1 MSEQSQPLV
10 TLSMIVKDEARTI
23 ARTLASVKPHIDRW
37 VIVDTGSTDDT
48 REIVKRELEGV
59 PGELHEA
66 PFVNFETTRNLAL
79 DRCQKRTEFIL
90 WMDADDELA
99 GGQALRNFLARE
111 RDAKDA
117 DREAYL
123 VRVDTVVSFNSAR
136 VLRSRSGF
144 RFKGVVHE
152 VLSHPKRP
160 APTRV
165 IPGVSIKHHP
175 DRDAIAKSHRRRE
188 RDIALLTEALKKD
201 PTDARSAFYLA
212 MTYLWMSRHVDAVP
226 AFKRRIDLG
235 GWAEEVYQAR
245 YGLGQSM
252 EGRGDPWLDV
262 LQAYL
267 DAHAFAPHRAEPLYR
282 IALHYN
288 ARAEHALCLVFARRA
303 ADLPYPSRDVHFVD
317 AEVYEWKIHDLI
329 GSSAYWVGEYTFGEE
344 AARKALA
351 ARPDDARLQANVSH
365 YLNRKPRAQ

>member
-1 MSEQSQPLV
+1 MSEQGKPLL
-10 TLSMIVKDEARTI
+10 TLSMIVKDEARTL
-23 ARTLASVKPHIDRW
+23 ARTLASAKPFIDRW

-48 REIVKRELEGV
+48 RAIVKRELDGV

-79 DRCQKRTEFIL
+79 DRCAKRTEFIL
-90 WMDADDELA
+90 WIDADDELA
-99 GGQALRNFLARE
+99 GGEALRAFLEAE
-111 RDAKDA
+111 RDQRAP
-117 DREAYL
+117 DREVYL

-136 VLRSRSGF
+136 VLRSRSTF

-152 VLSHPKRP
+152 VLSHPKHP
-160 APTRV
+160 PPTRI

-188 RDIALLTEALKKD
+188 RDIVLLTDALKRDPKD
-201 PTDARSAFYLA
+201 TRSAFYLA
-212 MTYLWMSRHVDAVP
+212 MTYLWMGRHIDAVP
-226 AFKRRIDLG
+226 AFRRRIELG

-245 YGLGQSM
+245 YGLAQAA
-252 EGRGDPWLDV
+252 EGRGDAWSEV
-262 LQAYL
+262 LALYL

-303 ADLPYPSRDVHFVD
+303 ADIPYPSRDVHFVD
-317 AEVYEWKIHDLI
+317 AEIYEWKIHDLI
-329 GSSAYWVGEYTFGEE
+329 GSSAFWVGEYTLGEE

-351 ARPDDARLQANVSH
+351 VRPDDTRLQANLAC
-365 YLNRKPRAQ
+365 YLDRNRSLK

>member
-1 MSEQSQPLV
+1 MSEPGQQLV
-10 TLSMIVKDEARTI
+10 TLSMIVKDEARVI

-48 REIVKRELEGV
+48 KEIVKRELDGV

-66 PFVNFETTRNLAL
+66 PFVNFEVTRNLAL

-111 RDAKDA
+111 RDARDP

-160 APTRV
+160 APTRI

-175 DRDAIAKSHRRRE
+175 DRDAIAKSHKRRE
-188 RDIALLTEALKKD
+188 RDIALLTDQLKKD

-212 MTYLWMSRHVDAVP
+212 MTNLWMSRHVDAVP
-226 AFKRRIDLG
+226 AFKRRIELG
-235 GWAEEVYQAR
+235 GWREEVYQAR
-245 YGLGQSM
+245 YGLAQAM

-288 ARAEHALCLVFARRA
+288 TRGEHALCLVFARRA
-303 ADLPYPSRDVHFVD
+303 ADLPYPSQDVHFID

-329 GSSAYWVGEYTFGEE
+329 GSSAFWVGEYTLGED
-344 AARKALA
+344 AARKAAA
-351 ARPDDARLQANVSH
+351 ARPGDARLQANVAH
-365 YLNRKPRAQ
+365 YEKRKPPVK